1 MEKNCYVD
9 ARTGVLG
16 EKMKRI
22 IISLLFLIICFN
34 GWSAEKVNI
43 NKILQ
48 QKQIT
53 KLYAVNSFE
62 GLRVRNAPSLDA
74 EKIGLLEYQE
84 TVNVLLIDNKD
95 VVIDGITSK
104 WYKIKSEK
112 YEGYVFGGYLTPI
125 CCFREFIEK
134 RNNNIDSDKIISM
147 IEENKGLSVN
157 WNLEDGIYL
166 PKKLL
171 IQSPM
176 IHFIDS
182 RIKNYSL
189 GIVVR
194 NGTLTY
200 FSFFDSSDIRIFDPD
215 YYHPLSESYIQPN
228 LSEDLKSEGYML
240 TESGRSGGGEIES
253 VVFDGKNLQVVICG
267 DNCGFFEQATYIL
280 SKDSTEFEVNYD
292 IMFPYFANVY
302 EAEAYSS
309 LKNLDKPDIKIYG
322 NQRDRKEELGGWGP
336 LSSEGK
342 ENIIELVNCFFINE
356 ELFYEGIYRGKLI
369 YINSRCFNSIY
380 IYPSKKALYTSIS
393 FEFGL

>member
-1 MEKNCYVD
+1 VD
-9 ARTGVLG
+9 ARTGALG

-194 NGTLTY
+194 NGKLTY

-267 DNCGFFEQATYIL
+267 DNFGFFEQATYIL

>member
-1 MEKNCYVD
+1 
-9 ARTGVLG
+9 
-16 EKMKRI
+16 MKRK

-125 CCFREFIEK
+125 CCVREFIEK
-134 RNNNIDSDKIISM
+134 RNNNIDSDTIISM

-182 RIKNYSL
+182 RIESYSL

-194 NGTLTY
+194 NGKLTY
-200 FSFFDSSDIRIFDPD
+200 FSFFNSSDIRIFNPD
-215 YYHPLSESYIQPN
+215 YYHPLSESYIQPK
-228 LSEDLKSEGYML
+228 LSEVLKSEGYML
-240 TESGRSGGGEIES
+240 TEGGRSGGGEIES

-369 YINSRCFNSIY
+369 YINNSCFNR
-380 IYPSKKALYTSIS
+380 IYPSRKALYTSIS

>member
-1 MEKNCYVD
+1 
-9 ARTGVLG
+9 
-16 EKMKRI
+16 MKRK

-194 NGTLTY
+194 NRKLTY

-292 IMFPYFANVY
+292 IMFPYFANVD

-336 LSSEGK
+336 LSREGK
-342 ENIIELVNCFFINE
+342 ENLIELVNCFFINE

>member
-1 MEKNCYVD
+1 MKK
-9 ARTGVLG
+9 RTIKIVLFILLG
-16 EKMKRI
+16 I
-22 IISLLFLIICFN
+22 IIENAIFAQSAPQII
-34 GWSAEKVNI
+34 S
-43 NKILQ
+43 
-48 QKQIT
+48 KQLN
-53 KLYAVNSFE
+53 LYAVNSFE

-125 CCFREFIEK
+125 CSFREFIEK

-182 RIKNYSL
+182 RIESYSL

-194 NGTLTY
+194 NGKLTY
-200 FSFFDSSDIRIFDPD
+200 FSFFNSSDIRIFNPD
-215 YYHPLSESYIQPN
+215 YYHPLSESYIQPK

-369 YINSRCFNSIY
+369 YINSSCFNSIY

>member
-1 MEKNCYVD
+1 
-9 ARTGVLG
+9 
-16 EKMKRI
+16 MKRKI
-22 IISLLFLIICFN
+22 TSLLFLIICFN

-125 CCFREFIEK
+125 CCVREFIEK

-182 RIKNYSL
+182 RIESYSL

-194 NGTLTY
+194 NGKLTY
-200 FSFFDSSDIRIFDPD
+200 FSFFNSSDIRIFNPD
-215 YYHPLSESYIQPN
+215 YYHPLSESYIQPK

-240 TESGRSGGGEIES
+240 TEGGRSGGGEIES

-369 YINSRCFNSIY
+369 YINSSCFIR
-380 IYPSKKALYTSIS
+380 IYPSRKALYTSIS

>member
-1 MEKNCYVD
+1 
-9 ARTGVLG
+9 
-16 EKMKRI
+16 MKRI

-194 NGTLTY
+194 NGKLTY

-228 LSEDLKSEGYML
+228 LSEDLKSEEYML

-292 IMFPYFANVY
+292 IMFPYFANVD

>member
-1 MEKNCYVD
+1 
-9 ARTGVLG
+9 
-16 EKMKRI
+16 MKRI

-194 NGTLTY
+194 NGKLTY
-200 FSFFDSSDIRIFDPD
+200 FSFFDSSDIRIFNPD

-292 IMFPYFANVY
+292 IMFPYFANIY

-342 ENIIELVNCFFINE
+342 ENIIELANCFFINE

>member
-1 MEKNCYVD
+1 
-9 ARTGVLG
+9 
-16 EKMKRI
+16 MKRI

-194 NGTLTY
+194 NGKLTY

-292 IMFPYFANVY
+292 IMFPYFANVD

>member
-1 MEKNCYVD
+1 
-9 ARTGVLG
+9 
-16 EKMKRI
+16 MKRI

-215 YYHPLSESYIQPN
+215 YYHPLSKSYIQPN

-292 IMFPYFANVY
+292 IMFPYFANVD

>member
-1 MEKNCYVD
+1 
-9 ARTGVLG
+9 
-16 EKMKRI
+16 
-22 IISLLFLIICFN
+22 
-34 GWSAEKVNI
+34 
-43 NKILQ
+43 
-48 QKQIT
+48 
-53 KLYAVNSFE
+53 
-62 GLRVRNAPSLDA
+62 
-74 EKIGLLEYQE
+74 
-84 TVNVLLIDNKD
+84 
-95 VVIDGITSK
+95 
-104 WYKIKSEK
+104 
-112 YEGYVFGGYLTPI
+112 
-125 CCFREFIEK
+125 
-134 RNNNIDSDKIISM
+134 M

-194 NGTLTY
+194 NGKLTY

-215 YYHPLSESYIQPN
+215 YYYPLSESYIKPN
-228 LSEDLKSEGYML
+228 LSEDLKSKGYML

-292 IMFPYFANVY
+292 IMFPYFANVD

-336 LSSEGK
+336 FSSEGK

-356 ELFYEGIYRGKLI
+356 ELFYEGVYRGKLI

-380 IYPSKKALYTSIS
+380 ISKQESIVYKY
-393 FEFGL
+393 FI

>member
-1 MEKNCYVD
+1 
-9 ARTGVLG
+9 
-16 EKMKRI
+16 MKRKI
-22 IISLLFLIICFN
+22 TSLLFLIICFN

-194 NGTLTY
+194 NRKLTY

-369 YINSRCFNSIY
+369 YINSSYFNR
-380 IYPSKKALYTSIS
+380 IYPSRKALYTSIS

>member
-1 MEKNCYVD
+1 
-9 ARTGVLG
+9 
-16 EKMKRI
+16 MKRI

-194 NGTLTY
+194 NGKLTY

-215 YYHPLSESYIQPN
+215 YYHPLSKSYIQPN

-292 IMFPYFANVY
+292 IMFPYFANVD